1 MRARR
6 LPPGPHLA
14 GTVPTMKRLVALIGA
29 VVLVDT
35 MFYAALTPLLPE
47 YADELGLS
55 KAGAGLLTAMYPIG
69 LIAAGIP
76 AGLAASWLGV
86 KRTLLAGLGGMVVT
100 TTLFGFAHSV
110 WLLDLARFLQGAASS
125 CSWTAGLA
133 WLVADAPSDSRGRLI
148 GGAMGAA
155 IFGAM
160 LGPVIGGVAS
170 VTSTEATF
178 GGVACLGLLLAVWAW
193 TTPAR
198 HEARRQPISFLLRAA
213 RNRRVL
219 TSAWFIALPAAG
231 FGTLNVLAPLRLDE
245 LGLGALAIGTVWLV
259 AAGCEAVLS
268 PVVGHVSDQRG
279 RLVPLRAGLTA
290 AAAAFALLPL
300 LDETGWLLVPGI
312 VGCTI
317 ALGTFWAPAMSMAS
331 DEAEATGFDYAFG
344 FALVNLAWAP
354 AIVAGAAGGGALA
367 DATSDTVPYL
377 ALSALCALTLAE
389 LWRSVRSW

>member
-1 MRARR
+1 
-6 LPPGPHLA
+6 
-14 GTVPTMKRLVALIGA
+14 MKRLVALIGA

-35 MFYAALTPLLPE
+35 MFYSALTPLLPE

-69 LIAAGIP
+69 LIVAGIP

-86 KRTLLAGLGGMVVT
+86 KRTLLAGVCGMVVT
-100 TTLFGFAHSV
+100 TALFGFAHTV
-110 WLLDLARFLQGAASS
+110 WLLDVARFLQGAASS

-133 WLVADAPSDSRGRLI
+133 WLVADAPSESRGRLI
-148 GGAMGAA
+148 GSAMGAA
-155 IFGAM
+155 IFGSM
-160 LGPVIGGVAS
+160 LGPVIGGIAS
-170 VTSTEATF
+170 VTSTEVTF
-178 GGVACLGLLLAVWAW
+178 GGVACLGLVLAVWAW

-198 HEARRQPISFLLRAA
+198 HEPRRQPISFLLRAA

-219 TSAWFIALPAAG
+219 FSVWFIALPAAG
-231 FGTLNVLAPLRLDE
+231 FGTLNVLGPLRLDA
-245 LGLGALAIGTVWLV
+245 LGLGAVAIGAVWLV
-259 AAGCEAVLS
+259 SAGCEAVLS
-268 PVVGHVSDQRG
+268 PIVGHVSDRRG
-279 RLVPLRAGLTA
+279 RLVPLRVGLA
-290 AAAAFALLPL
+290 AAAAVFAVLPVF
-300 LDETGWLLVPGI
+300 DARTWSFVPALVA
-312 VGCTI
+312 CTI

-331 DEAEATGFDYAFG
+331 DEAEATGLDYAFG

-377 ALSALCALTLAE
+377 TLSALCALTLAA

>member
-1 MRARR
+1 
-6 LPPGPHLA
+6 
-14 GTVPTMKRLVALIGA
+14 MKRLVALVGA

-55 KAGAGLLTAMYPIG
+55 KAGAGVLTAMYPIG

-76 AGLAASWLGV
+76 AGVAASWLGV

-100 TTLFGFAHSV
+100 TALFGFAHSV
-110 WLLDLARFLQGAASS
+110 WLLDLARLLQGAASS

-133 WLVADAPSDSRGRLI
+133 WLVTDAPSDARGRLI
-148 GGAMGAA
+148 GSAMGAA

-160 LGPVIGGVAS
+160 LGPVIGGLAS

-178 GGVACLGLLLAVWAW
+178 GGVACLGLLLAAWAW
-193 TTPAR
+193 RTPAG
-198 HEARRQPISFLLRAA
+198 HEPRRQPISFLVRAL

-245 LGLGALAIGTVWLV
+245 LGLGAVAIGAVWLV
-259 AAGCEAVLS
+259 SAGFEAALS
-268 PVVGHVSDQRG
+268 PVVGHVSDRRG
-279 RLVPLRAGLTA
+279 RLVPLRAGLA
-290 AAAAFALLPL
+290 AAAAGFALLPV
-300 LDETGWLLVPGI
+300 LDTRWWLLAPGI
-312 VGCTI
+312 VGCAI
-317 ALGTFWAPAMSMAS
+317 ALGFFWAPAMSMAS
-331 DEAEATGFDYAFG
+331 DEAEATGLDYAFG

-377 ALSALCALTLAE
+377 ALSALCALTLAA
-389 LWRSVRSW
+389 LWRSARSW